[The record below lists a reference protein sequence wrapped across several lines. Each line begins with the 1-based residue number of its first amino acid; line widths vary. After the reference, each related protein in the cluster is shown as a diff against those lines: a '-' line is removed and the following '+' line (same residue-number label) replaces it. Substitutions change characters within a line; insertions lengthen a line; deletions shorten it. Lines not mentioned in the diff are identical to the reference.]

1 MAEDSDLEKTEDPSP
16 QKLEKAREDG
26 QVPRSRELA
35 TFALLA
41 IGLAVLWVM
50 AKPLSHALG
59 KIMVSALQFDR
70 DMAYDPSRMLVRA
83 GFLAV
88 EALRVT
94 IPLMGALVLAA
105 LLAPLMLGGWLFST
119 KALGPK
125 FSRLNPASGL
135 AKMFSFDGLGEL
147 GKALLKSIVVGG
159 IGAWAVWRQRDAV
172 LNLLSEPLAVALPH
186 MAESVAYTVAYIM
199 GGLFL
204 LAAIDVPWQLWRY
217 TQKLKMTKEE
227 QKKEHK
233 ESEGDPHVKGRI
245 RAQQREA
252 ARRRMMS
259 QVPQADVVVTNPTHF
274 AVALKYEDGKMGAP
288 RVIAKGRGPI
298 ALRIRELAEENKVP
312 RLEAPPLARALYHHV
327 DLEAEIPIALYGSV
341 AEVLAWV
348 YQLKQWNRGEAAM
361 PTRPEGITVP
371 ESLQVPAET
380 EA

>member
-1 MAEDSDLEKTEDPSP
+1 
-16 QKLEKAREDG
+16 
-26 QVPRSRELA
+26 
-35 TFALLA
+35 
-41 IGLAVLWVM
+41 
-50 AKPLSHALG
+50 
-59 KIMVSALQFDR
+59 
-70 DMAYDPSRMLVRA
+70 
-83 GFLAV
+83 
-88 EALRVT
+88 
-94 IPLMGALVLAA
+94 
-105 LLAPLMLGGWLFST
+105 
-119 KALGPK
+119 
-125 FSRLNPASGL
+125 
-135 AKMFSFDGLGEL
+135 MFSFDGLGEL